1 MADNGS
7 SVPPTT
13 NNPPQHHERAQSRCP
28 LLQLPAELRVNIYEF
43 AFAVNKGATVDLFA
57 AEPLPRELLLTC
69 HEIHN
74 ETVALYKQAR
84 RDYWSSTKFFAKDLL
99 RAVALSKLPLLQQTT
114 IVHITSLELSG
125 VDEEFGS
132 KFEVTYS
139 EGLWQYAEYETPAG
153 PDGGGFG
160 GFELVDTTKYLVL
173 PTKDKRTNIENALL
187 KAGRLTRHIN
197 EYTAKPGLC
206 AFVNITGVNEG
217 DRLRVR
223 AYAKTKALSLWE
235 LEGVIRYTLPHS

>member
-1 MADNGS
+1 MANNPS
-7 SVPPTT
+7 PVPPTT
-13 NNPPQHHERAQSRCP
+13 SDLAQHHEHTHLRCP

-43 AFAVNKGATVDLFA
+43 AFAVDKGATVDLFA

-84 RDYWSSTKFFAKDLL
+84 QDYWSSTKFFAKDLL
-99 RAVALSKLPLLQQTT
+99 RAVALSKLPLLQQKT
-114 IVHITSLELSG
+114 IGHITSLELSG
-125 VDEEFGS
+125 VDVEFGS

-173 PTKDKRTNIENALL
+173 PTKDKRTNIENDLL

-197 EYTAKPGLC
+197 EYTTKPGLC
-206 AFVNITGVNEG
+206 AFVNITGVDEG

-223 AYAKTKALSLWE
+223 AYAKTKALRLWE
-235 LEGVIRYTLPHS
+235 LEGVIRYTLPYS